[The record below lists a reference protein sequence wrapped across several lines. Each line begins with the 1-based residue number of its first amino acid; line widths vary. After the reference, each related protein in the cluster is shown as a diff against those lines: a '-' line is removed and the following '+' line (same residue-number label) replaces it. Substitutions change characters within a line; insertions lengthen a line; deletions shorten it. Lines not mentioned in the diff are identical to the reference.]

1 MKPNR
6 RRAAVDI
13 AEREAIAETRR
24 RLYEALERGMPM
36 AEAVAY
42 AQGET
47 PVAPPPVASEPSGAP
62 APVQSEADLRAA
74 RRAVDLAG
82 WEDLPYVPRT
92 AGAPNLKALATQVAT
107 GPIRNKADAE
117 AAIRA
122 ELDLRAKED
131 GEQRGAID
139 IPEGWQGLPLGEQ
152 IVIASQFSAD
162 EIKTEGDV
170 ERVIQT
176 ELARRAG

>member
-1 MKPNR
+1 MARKISS
-6 RRAAVDI
+6 ADA
-13 AEREAIAETRR
+13 AERESIAETRR
-24 RLYEALERGMPM
+24 LYYEGLERGMSI
-36 AEAVAY
+36 ADAVAY
-42 AQGET
+42 SKGE
-47 PVAPPPVASEPSGAP
+47 AKLAP
-62 APVQSEADLRAA
+62 APVKSGQTDAPAPQQSEADLRAA
-74 RRAVDLAG
+74 HRAVDLTG

-139 IPEGWQGLPLGEQ
+139 IPEGWQSLSLPEQ
-152 IVIASQFSAD
+152 IVIASQFTSD

-170 ERVIQT
+170 ERIIQT